1 MFINQ
6 PKTKMADN
14 FIDKQYE
21 RYLAKNQA
29 RAKKELEKKAK
40 LLENY
45 KKRLAEEAH
54 SRQQKKESEKN
65 K

>member
-1 MFINQ
+1 
-6 PKTKMADN
+6 MADN

-45 KKRLAEEAH
+45 KKRLVEEAH